1 MPLFDA
7 DELKS
12 FLKEASEQ
20 ARSEGAD
27 KQQAKKITRKVFLQ
41 WLDAT
46 VSSLKEEIQCIDALP
61 HAKKEE
67 RIEKQRED
75 FHYFRQTYF
84 PHYYRHQERSAL
96 QEHLE
101 SVYLAIAK
109 RVHSDASGEK
119 YALAAPRGFG
129 KSTDVSLTFVIW
141 CIVNDLKDFIVLFSD
156 AVELTEIQIEAIKA
170 ELEENPRL
178 KQDFPHAAGSGKVWK
193 VGDIVT
199 QNNVRIKGY
208 GSGKRVR
215 GVKHGTKRPDLTI
228 IDDLENDENVKSR
241 KQRDKLEEWL
251 DAAVDNLG
259 GADGL
264 MDILYIGTL
273 LHKDAVLS
281 RKLKL
286 AFWHPKIFRALIR
299 MPDRLDLWDHYEHL
313 YKHEGSES
321 AHRYYLAN
329 KQTMDAGAVLLWRA
343 VGLEHL
349 MKKRFANP
357 RAFERELQNNPGSE
371 FSTFDSSRFTVISKT
386 QMPAL
391 VKRFLYTDFKGDSLQ
406 GDYFAV
412 TAGGFDKEGKKLYV
426 YYSYRA
432 RIKGVKAVNF
442 LVDLYKKERFYLVGG
457 ENNSGF
463 YAYRDWFKE
472 KCAERLSLIPNTRF
486 IHNRDKKEERI
497 AELEFPL
504 TDADIVFV
512 GDHPEL
518 FRELDDF
525 PEAPHDDLSDT
536 LAGLWRLV
544 RLKKRGSKRSYRAP
558 SKAKRPRY
566 SSYR

>member
-1 MPLFDA
+1 MSLFSKE
-7 DELKS
+7 ELS
-12 FLKEASEQ
+12 AFLAETTAVAKEG
-20 ARSEGAD
+20 GAN
-27 KQQAKKITRKVFLQ
+27 KKQAKKITRRAFVK
-41 WLDAT
+41 WLEAE
-46 VSSLKEEIQCIDALP
+46 VSALKDEIKSINVLP
-61 HAKKEE
+61 HDQRDKRVA
-67 RIEKQRED
+67 KQRDD
-75 FHYFRQTYF
+75 FHFFRQTYF
-84 PHYYRHQERSAL
+84 PHYYRHAERSAL
-96 QEHLE
+96 QEHLGGI
-101 SVYLAIAK
+101 YLDIAS
-109 RVHSDASGEK
+109 RAHSDSAGEK

-141 CIVNDLKDFIVLFSD
+141 CVVNDFKHFITLFSD
-156 AVELTEIQIEAIKA
+156 AIELTEIQIEAIKA
-170 ELEENPRL
+170 ELEENTRL
-178 KQDFPHAAGSGKVWK
+178 KQDFPQACGMGSVWK

-199 QNNVRIKGY
+199 VNGIRIKGY

-215 GVKHGTKRPDLTI
+215 GVKHGTYRPDLTI

-259 GADGL
+259 GADGR

-273 LHKDAVLS
+273 LHKDAVLA

-286 AFWHPKIFRALIR
+286 AFWHPKIFRAIIR

-313 YKHEGSES
+313 YKREGSAA
-321 AHRYYLAN
+321 AHAYYRAN
-329 KQTMDAGAVLLWRA
+329 QSTMDAGAVLLWRA
-343 VGLEHL
+343 VTLEHL
-349 MKKRFANP
+349 MKKRFANL

-371 FSTFDSSRFTVISKT
+371 FSTFDSSKFTVISKT
-386 QMPAL
+386 QMPHL
-391 VKRFLYTDFKGDSLQ
+391 VKTFLYTDFKGDAVG

-412 TAGGFDKEGKKLYV
+412 TAGGFDKEAKTLYI

-432 RIKGVKAVNF
+432 RIKGVKAVEF
-442 LVDLYKKERFYLVGG
+442 LVDLYKKEHFYLVGG
-457 ENNSGF
+457 ESNSGF

-472 KCAERLSLIPNTRF
+472 KCVERLGTIPNTRF

-504 TDADIVFV
+504 TDGDIVFV
-512 GDHPEL
+512 GEHPEL

-525 PEAPHDDLSDT
+525 PEATHDDLSDT

-544 RLKKRGSKRSYRAP
+544 KLRKHSKKRTYRKPIRPKRYGGYR
-558 SKAKRPRY
+558 
-566 SSYR
+566 